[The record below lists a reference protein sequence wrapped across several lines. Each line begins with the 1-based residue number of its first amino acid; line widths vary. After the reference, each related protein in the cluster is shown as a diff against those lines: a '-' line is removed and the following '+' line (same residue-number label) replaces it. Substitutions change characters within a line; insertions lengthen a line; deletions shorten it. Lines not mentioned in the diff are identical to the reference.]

1 MRRLRNTD
9 GSPAHRRS
17 ARYHMSRCNNGEALH
32 MTLRSEMA
40 DRYNN
45 LKKKEREREDAED
58 AAVDTLAEAERAEE
72 RVENAVRDL
81 DAAAASA
88 DRANPNLNVQKTIFP
103 EGFGAV
109 IDPDGRAQ
117 IAELEKL
124 RVRVAPFKSIPGIAA
139 ALATLDSADA
149 GLHTALDADDAADAL
164 VDKLF
169 AEELSM
175 RREVREQLESAYGR
189 LRDHYKAR
197 PALAENQQLHL
208 AAERRAVPA
217 VVLAIHPL
225 LTTGTSTR
233 TGAQR
238 PLKGR

>member
-1 MRRLRNTD
+1 MRRLRDTD
-9 GSPAHRRS
+9 GSPVHRRC
-17 ARYHMSRCNNGEALH
+17 ARFHMSRCNNGEALH

-58 AAVDTLAEAERAEE
+58 AAVDTLAEADRAEE

-124 RVRVAPFKSIPGIAA
+124 RVRIAPFKSIPGIAA
-139 ALATLDSADA
+139 ALAALDTAGA
-149 GLHTALDADDAADAL
+149 GLQTALEADEAADAL

-169 AEELSM
+169 AEELTM
-175 RREVREQLESAYGR
+175 RRAIREQFESAYGR

-197 PALAENQQLHL
+197 PALAERFFLN
-208 AAERRAVPA
+208 
-217 VVLAIHPL
+217 
-225 LTTGTSTR
+225 TGGSR
-233 TGAQR
+233 
-238 PLKGR
+238 KKNS